1 MTNLV
6 EIGGLKLSFQ
16 TERGQLD
23 LFTSLNFALGESE
36 ILGIVGES
44 GSGKSTLAYAIVRL
58 LPGNAQIRGG
68 DIMFE
73 GRSLLPLKEAE
84 MAKVRGKRITM
95 VFQDR
100 GTSLNPV
107 FRVREQMLR
116 VIKNNIGLEGQAAV
130 RHATQLLKEVELA
143 DTEQV
148 MDSFPFELSGGMQQ
162 RVMLAIALSSNPR
175 LIIADEPTSAVDAT
189 IQMQI
194 LRLLRKVKAEREFSM
209 ILITHSIAVAQDV
222 CDRIAVMY
230 GGDIVEEG
238 EAKSIIR
245 SPKHPYTQALV
256 RCIPQPRKPEEQK
269 VPLPTVGG
277 QVPDLTSPPPGCRFH
292 PRCPYV
298 MDICRRE
305 RPDYYRTDSSSAL
318 CFLFKE
324 GGRQA

>member
-1 MTNLV
+1 MNLV
-6 EIGGLKLSFQ
+6 EIDGLKLSFQ

-23 LFTSLNFALGESE
+23 LFTSLNLALGERE

-44 GSGKSTLAYAIVRL
+44 GSGKSTLAYAVVRL
-58 LPGNAQIRGG
+58 LPGNAAILGG
-68 DIMFE
+68 DIRFE
-73 GRSLLPLKEAE
+73 GKSLLSLKETE
-84 MAKVRGKRITM
+84 MAKLRGKKITM
-95 VFQDR
+95 VFQDP

-116 VIKNNIGLEGQAAV
+116 VIKNNIGLEGEPAM
-130 RHATQLLKEVELA
+130 RHAVQLLKEVELA
-143 DTEQV
+143 DVEQV
-148 MDSFPFELSGGMQQ
+148 LDSFPFELSGGMQQ

-209 ILITHSIAVAQDV
+209 ILITHSIAVAEDV

-238 EAKSIIR
+238 DAKGLVR
-245 SPKHPYTQALV
+245 NPKHPYTQALV

-269 VPLPTVGG
+269 VPLPVVGG
-277 QVPDLTSPPPGCRFH
+277 QVPDLTTPPPGCRFH
-292 PRCPYV
+292 PRCPFV
-298 MDICRRE
+298 MDVCRTE
-305 RPDYYRTDSSSAL
+305 KPGYYETNGSSAL
-318 CFLFKE
+318 CFLFKSGSE
-324 GGRQA
+324 R